1 MAERKPLALR
11 VGAVEEL
18 GVGDTLPLANV
29 PVVVASQTHAATAK
43 TTPVDADEIPLVDSA
58 TSNGLKRLTW
68 ANLKAALQPTMVVAD
83 SGSSYTIDLAQGTR
97 FNVTLTANCAYAFPP
112 ALAGKGFKLLQ
123 KQDATGSHTPSWPAN
138 VRWPGGVV
146 PVPTAAPGRGDRYSF
161 EADGT
166 YWLGSVEGQNYKLFP
181 DSATLPDDN
190 AVFSDEGDTTSGWT
204 ASNATLSSSGSW
216 LRQTKTA
223 GGSNSS
229 MTKTIGTFTP
239 TNRDWILYGSVRSAS
254 SSCTGVIWILNEAKE
269 ISLWLGSANADS
281 SSSPGSVSMCGTVG
295 TTRNVAVVASGLS
308 YSTTAVE
315 FALQY
320 DSKFGQLVCWFRESD
335 GRWKF
340 KARVAC
346 DWFSSTSIS
355 ALTTTASAAGSWIE
369 IDYLSLCK
377 PNIVAIGDSICEG
390 KTLFSPN
397 RTLGL
402 TNDESSWQ
410 RHAVLFPSRRN
421 NLIVNKGV
429 GGQTSTQIL
438 DRIAEATGEGP
449 RLVILHAS
457 SNDEV
462 GGVSQSTRT
471 SNIQSSLNAITA
483 AGQQA
488 VLLNA
493 MYGTSGG
500 SDNTPTPDLRDYMT
514 TWWAT
519 YAASLSGSYT
529 PINIMSPLIDGSGF
543 MQTGLTQSDGI
554 HPTAAGYEAVGNF
567 IESALAG

>member
-1 MAERKPLALR
+1 MSLQTRITALAQAIGADVKALR
-11 VGAVEEL
+11 
-18 GVGDTLPLANV
+18 
-29 PVVVASQTHAATAK
+29 
-43 TTPVDADEIPLVDSA
+43 
-58 TSNGLKRLTW
+58 
-68 ANLKAALQPTMVVAD
+68 AALAGKKMVVAD
-83 SGSSYTIDLAQGTR
+83 SGSSYSIDLVDGTL
-97 FNVTLTANCAYAFPP
+97 FNVTLTGNCAYAFPP
-112 ALAGKGFKLLQ
+112 AVAGKSFKVLQ
-123 KQDATGSHTPSWPAN
+123 KQDATGSRTPTWPTN
-138 VRWPGGVV
+138 VRWPGGVAPTV
-146 PVPTAAPGRGDRYSF
+146 TAAPGRGDVYAF

-204 ASNATLSSSGSW
+204 AFNATLSVSGSW
-216 LRQTKTA
+216 LRQTKAA

-229 MTKTIGTFTP
+229 MTKTISTFTP
-239 TNRDWILYGSVRSAS
+239 TNRDWILYGSVRAAS
-254 SSCTGVIWILNEAKE
+254 SSCIGVIWMLNGSSEV
-269 ISLWLGSANADS
+269 SLWLGTAAANTT
-281 SSSPGSVSMCGTVG
+281 SSPGSVSMCGTVG
-295 TTRNVAVVASGLS
+295 GIRNVALVASDLS
-308 YSTTAVE
+308 YSTLPVE
-315 FALQY
+315 FALHY
-320 DSKFGQLVCWFRESD
+320 DSKFSQLECWFREAD

-346 DWFSSTSIS
+346 DWFSSTSVS
-355 ALTTTASAAGSWIE
+355 VLTTTASAAGAWIE
-369 IDYLSLCK
+369 IDYLSHCK
-377 PNIVAIGDSICEG
+377 PNVVAIGDSICEG

-397 RTLGL
+397 HTLGL

-410 RHAVLFPSRRN
+410 RHALLFPARRN
-421 NLIVNKGV
+421 NLVVNKGV

-438 DRIAEATGEGP
+438 ARIADATDQGP

-462 GGVSQSTRT
+462 GGVSQATRT

-519 YAASLSGSYT
+519 YAASLSGSYI

-543 MQTGLTQSDGI
+543 MQIALTQPDGI
-554 HPTAAGYEAVGNF
+554 HPTPAGYEAVGNF
-567 IESALAG
+567 IESTLAS